1 MSSPQPHPNQAKR
14 TALLCTA
21 LVAGMTGLAFA
32 AAPLYDMFCKV
43 TGFGG
48 TPMVRT
54 VTADRVLEREVSILF
69 DANVSSKL
77 GWRFEPESP
86 EVKVRIGE
94 TKTIYYKITN
104 QTARATTGIAS
115 YNVTPQISAAYFV
128 KIQCFCFTDT
138 TLKPGE
144 SVTVPVI
151 FYVDPEIEKNRD
163 LADVKS
169 ITLSYTYFPSKAG
182 QPDDGAKV
190 ESTGSVSP
198 GRDAGKANL

>member
-1 MSSPQPHPNQAKR
+1 MSSPQPYPNQAKR

-54 VTADRVLEREVSILF
+54 VTADRVLDREVSILF

-94 TKTIYYKITN
+94 TKTIYYRSPTRPR
-104 QTARATTGIAS
+104 ARRRAS
-115 YNVTPQISAAYFV
+115 PPTM
-128 KIQCFCFTDT
+128 
-138 TLKPGE
+138 
-144 SVTVPVI
+144 
-151 FYVDPEIEKNRD
+151 
-163 LADVKS
+163 
-169 ITLSYTYFPSKAG
+169 
-182 QPDDGAKV
+182 
-190 ESTGSVSP
+190 
-198 GRDAGKANL
+198 